1 MNTDVHRARTA
12 FIWVGV
18 VVPLAIIIVAT
29 LIGAAWLPEIPT
41 PSALHW
47 FGGGVDTVGPAWVH
61 LALLGGLGG
70 GLVLGLGAPV
80 LFGLRSVQRA
90 DASPTRTAPWSST
103 ARFLGAVNLGL
114 AVLLSVITLTALGVQ
129 RGLQDASDAPAIG
142 GAVLLAVVLMLVCTA
157 LGWFL
162 QPKVSRVRS
171 AANGAEPMSLA
182 PGERAIWIGT
192 ATIARGGQVVFA
204 LALSVVIA
212 LVAILV
218 LTGAGGTVAIVI
230 TGGAGLLVLVLFAAT
245 FTFRVRAGAAG
256 LRVRSAL
263 GWPRVEIPASDI
275 RSARSMHLEPFVEFG
290 GWGLRYAP
298 DGRYGVVLR
307 AGEALEVTRSDGRLF
322 FVTVDDAAT
331 AASVLV
337 SAAPSPEGT
346 RS

>member
-1 MNTDVHRARTA
+1 MNTEVHRARTA
-12 FIWVGV
+12 FLWVGV
-18 VVPLAIIIVAT
+18 LVPLAIIVVAT
-29 LIGAAWLPEIPT
+29 LIGAAWLPELPT
-41 PSALHW
+41 PAALHW
-47 FGGGVDTVGPAWVH
+47 FGGGVDTLGPAWVH
-61 LALLGGLGG
+61 LALLAGLGG
-70 GLVLGLGAPV
+70 GLVLGLGGLV
-80 LFGLRSVQRA
+80 WFGLRSAGRA
-90 DASPTRTAPWSST
+90 EGAVTRPAQWSAT

-142 GAVLLAVVLMLVCTA
+142 GAVLLAVALMLVCTA

-162 QPKVSRVRS
+162 QPKVSQVRP

-182 PGERAIWIGT
+182 PGERAIWMGT
-192 ATIARGGQVVFA
+192 ATIARGGRVVFA
-204 LALSVVIA
+204 LALSIEIA
-212 LVAILV
+212 LVVILLV
-218 LTGAGGTVAIVI
+218 TGAGGTTAVAI

-245 FTFRVRAGAAG
+245 FTFRVRASAAG

-275 RSARSMHLEPFVEFG
+275 RSARSTHLEPFAEFG
-290 GWGLRYAP
+290 GWGLRYGP

-307 AGEALEVTRSDGRLF
+307 TGEALEVTRSDGRTF

-337 SAAPSPEGT
+337 SSASASEGT

>member
-1 MNTDVHRARTA
+1 MNTEAHRARTA

-18 VVPLAIIIVAT
+18 VVPLSIIVFAT
-29 LIGAAWLPEIPT
+29 LIGASWLPEIPT
-41 PSALHW
+41 PAALHW
-47 FGGGVDTVGPAWVH
+47 FGGGVDTVGPAWGH
-61 LALLGGLGG
+61 LVLLAGLGG
-70 GLVLGLGAPV
+70 GLVLGLGALV
-80 LFGLRSVQRA
+80 WFGLRSTARA
-90 DASPTRTAPWSST
+90 DEATGRPAGWPVA

-129 RGLQDASDAPAIG
+129 RGLEDASDAPAIG
-142 GAVLLAVVLMLVCTA
+142 GAVLLGVALMLVCTA

-162 QPKVSRVRS
+162 QPKVSQIRP
-171 AANGAEPMSLA
+171 AASGAEPMSLA
-182 PGERAIWIGT
+182 PGERAIWMGT

-204 LALSVVIA
+204 LALSVEIA
-212 LVAILV
+212 LVVILL
-218 LTGAGGTVAIVI
+218 LTGAGGTTAVVI
-230 TGGAGLLVLVLFAAT
+230 TGGAGLLILVMFAAT
-245 FTFRVRAGAAG
+245 FIFRVRAGAAG

-307 AGEALEVTRSDGRLF
+307 AGEALEVTRSDGRTF

-337 SAAPSPEGT
+337 SSASASEGP